1 MKTKE
6 VAINFIKKFKLESIT
21 IVAISLFA
29 AFIVEIAKMKSEKIF
44 EILIILLFIAMGSF
58 LVDKVLAIYEDSIK
72 QKIIVKSR
80 SSDNLA
86 NKYLIIKITF
96 YVIVVLIEYLLY
108 KLSIYLSVNLGSAIK
123 YIDDSNP
130 DMMAAGF
137 FLVSMIIV
145 PLISYFVIKEKNI
158 NMKSYLLKVFVNSL
172 FIFVIECVAGVGF
185 LVLCFVYE
193 GLLGDLPYFIVS
205 KIIIFTIT
213 LITVMGFFLSIENV
227 EGEHSLFAKILVR
240 YIMQI
245 MVIAGFV
252 IFYIYLARII
262 IKFELPSNEVYSVCA
277 TLFMLGLPISLM
289 SLGISEEST
298 YNKLIKYLPIAF
310 LPALILQIIS
320 LFIRINRYGITTTR
334 YVGLIFIMFETI
346 YLVIYILDEILQNK
360 KVKLENIFL
369 VFCIMILVLFYVPK
383 INVYEFPEICN
394 SIFKA

>member
-6 VAINFIKKFKLESIT
+6 VVINFIKKFKLESIT

-29 AFIVEIAKMKSEKIF
+29 AFIVEIAKMKSERIF

-58 LVDKVLAIYEDSIK
+58 LVDKVLAIYEDFIK
-72 QKIIVKSR
+72 QKIIDK
-80 SSDNLA
+80 SSDNLEK
-86 NKYLIIKITF
+86 KYLIIKITF
-96 YVIVVLIEYLLY
+96 YVIIVLIEYLLY
-108 KLSIYLSVNLGSAIK
+108 KLSIYLFVKLGSTIK
-123 YIDDSNP
+123 YIDNSNP
-130 DMMAAGF
+130 DMMAFGF
-137 FLVSMIIV
+137 FLVGIIIV
-145 PLISYFVIKEKNI
+145 SLISYFVIKEKNI

-185 LVLCFVYE
+185 LVLSFVYE

-240 YIMQI
+240 YIMQL
-245 MVIAGFV
+245 MVIIGFV
-252 IFYIYLARII
+252 IFYIYLIRII
-262 IKFELPSNEVYSVCA
+262 IKFELPSNQVYAVC
-277 TLFMLGLPISLM
+277 TILFILGLPISLM

-298 YNKLIKYLPIAF
+298 YNKLIKYLPMAF
-310 LPALILQIIS
+310 IPALFLQIMS

-334 YVGLIFIMFETI
+334 YVGLIFILFEII

-383 INVYEFPEICN
+383 INIYEFPEICN
-394 SIFKA
+394 SIFKAY